1 MAAFLELIPIDRP
14 PFFQNF
20 GKNSEMEIAQD
31 FQDMPV
37 GTPVLL
43 KTARRFLGNL
53 WLPAYLPDGFDVDR
67 AEVTNTDREHP
78 DLIFP
83 NHSPKEEKQGQI
95 IMTVHR
101 SEAYQHE
108 YVPIDYESYV
118 MSVEMD
124 GRDCVMIRGGW
135 LVELDEDGAVRS
147 AGWND
152 KHTRR
157 LVLRDVEKAQVITL
171 DVVPAS
177 IVTEAEL
184 LQIAG
189 SLHLS
194 RSYRSWLP
202 WLSRGRG

>member
-14 PFFQNF
+14 PFFQNL
-20 GKNSEMEIAQD
+20 GENSDTEIAQD

-43 KTARRFLGNL
+43 KTVRRFLGNL
-53 WLPAYLPDGFDVDR
+53 WLPAYLPTGFDIDH
-67 AEVTNTDREHP
+67 AEVTNTNREHP

-83 NHSPKEEKQGQI
+83 HRSPDEEKQGQI
-95 IMTVHR
+95 ILTVHR
-101 SEAYQHE
+101 AEAYQHE

-118 MSVEMD
+118 MSVAMD
-124 GRDCVMIRGGW
+124 GRDCIMIRGGW
-135 LVELDEDGAVRS
+135 LVELDEDGAVRY

-152 KHTRR
+152 KQTRR
-157 LVLRDVEKAQVITL
+157 LVLRDLHQSQVITL

-177 IVTEAEL
+177 IITEEEL
-184 LQIAG
+184 LKIAG
-189 SLHLS
+189 SLQVS

-202 WLSRGRG
+202 WLSRG